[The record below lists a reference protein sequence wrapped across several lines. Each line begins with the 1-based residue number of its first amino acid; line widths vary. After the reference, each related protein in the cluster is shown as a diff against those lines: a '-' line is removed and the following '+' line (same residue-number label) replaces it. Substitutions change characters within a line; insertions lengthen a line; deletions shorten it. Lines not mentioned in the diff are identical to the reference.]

1 MHDDSLSEADLCGGS
16 RAAPGLV
23 VALRR
28 AARRERP
35 LHDDGLEQ
43 RILRAVGVVP
53 AAGRRNRFGRRS
65 AAAGMG
71 FAVAAAASVILC
83 WSPGLVG
90 RLPSLSTV
98 EAVAFEELPLPD
110 ELGAQLVAE
119 TAAVAAEVVG
129 LPRWNDLVTAGSF
142 GAEEDTTP

>member
-1 MHDDSLSEADLCGGS
+1 MHDDFFSEADVCGGS
-16 RAAPGLV
+16 HAVPGLV

-43 RILRAVGVVP
+43 RILRAVGAVP
-53 AAGRRNRFGRRS
+53 AAGRGSRFRERRVV
-65 AAAGMG
+65 AGMG
-71 FAVAAAASVILC
+71 FAAAAAASVILC
-83 WSPGLVG
+83 WSPGLLG
-90 RLPSLSTV
+90 RLPSLPAV

-110 ELGAQLVAE
+110 ELGAQLLAE
-119 TAAVAAEVVG
+119 TAAVAAEAVG